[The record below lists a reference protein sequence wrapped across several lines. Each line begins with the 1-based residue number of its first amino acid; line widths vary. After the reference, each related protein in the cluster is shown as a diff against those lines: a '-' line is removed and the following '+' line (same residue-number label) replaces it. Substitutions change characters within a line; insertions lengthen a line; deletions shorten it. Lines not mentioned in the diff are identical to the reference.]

1 MVFGFIG
8 DCSTYV
14 PGMGSAAVIL
24 SLKSDTTSV
33 KRSAHSAVKEGLRAG
48 FRGISAATTGY
59 V

>member
-1 MVFGFIG
+1 M
-8 DCSTYV
+8 S